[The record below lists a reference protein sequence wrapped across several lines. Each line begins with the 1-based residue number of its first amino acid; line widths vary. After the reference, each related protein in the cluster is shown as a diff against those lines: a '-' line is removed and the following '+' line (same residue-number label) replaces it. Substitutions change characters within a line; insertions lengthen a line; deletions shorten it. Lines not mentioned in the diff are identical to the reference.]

1 MSNVYGVVS
10 QESGR
15 TGLLS
20 FLFVNRN
27 LLQNEAGQLKVS
39 DFGLLGSH
47 IRSITSSSSD
57 INAYAYMAPELYRK
71 EAFQKNVDVFSFG
84 IILHEVYSF
93 TPLIL
98 WNMF

>member
-1 MSNVYGVVS
+1 MTIIHCSLCCQIHILQVNLMSNVYGVVS

-15 TGLLS
+15 TGLVS

-57 INAYAYMAPELYRK
+57 INACE
-71 EAFQKNVDVFSFG
+71 
-84 IILHEVYSF
+84 YS
-93 TPLIL
+93 
-98 WNMF
+98 WVVAS